1 MKHTEKITLKSIQN
15 KKPALLDRIIK
26 SGADYM
32 ANFAVVRGNLS
43 PFQSG
48 SIQY

>member
-1 MKHTEKITLKSIQN
+1 MKNTKTTMNRKQVRKASLI
-15 KKPALLDRIIK
+15 DRIIK

>member
-1 MKHTEKITLKSIQN
+1 MKNHIR
-15 KKPALLDRIIK
+15 KKTSRIDRIIK
-26 SGADYM
+26 ASTQYM

-48 SIQY
+48 SFLF